1 MEREKLE
8 GEHAEV
14 LATIE
19 RLRAILDDESLVR
32 DEIRGELLQ
41 IRDRYADDRRTQIVA
56 ASADL
61 SIEDLIADEEMAVT
75 FSHMGY
81 VKRTSIREYQAQ
93 RRGGTGKKGMG
104 TREEDFVRD
113 LFVASTHDKLMVF
126 TSKGQVFLLPVWQ
139 VPEGGRAARGTP
151 MVNLLPHVGKDET
164 VATVISIREF
174 DERSLVLVT
183 RSGMIKRSKL
193 SAYRNIRASGII
205 ACSLKD
211 GDEVLSVRLLDDPDG
226 SLLLATAQ
234 GKSIHFDAIQA
245 REMGRTARGV
255 IGIRMGD
262 DDQLVGIEVVRPD
275 VTLLTITTNGYGK
288 RTAIGEYRKQNRGG
302 MGLIDIKTEGRNGH
316 VVGVTQVED
325 NEQVMIVTSGGKII
339 RTGVHEVSVIGRN
352 TMGVRLIRLDKDEQV
367 VSFARLGEREEDE
380 EFLDENGEVLA
391 QEEGKESA
399 SDLAAAVMDEPAS
412 EAVEPAEGEE
422 EPGEEEPGE
431 EDETVRLEE

>member
-1 MEREKLE
+1 
-8 GEHAEV
+8 
-14 LATIE
+14 
-19 RLRAILDDESLVR
+19 
-32 DEIRGELLQ
+32 
-41 IRDRYADDRRTQIVA
+41 
-56 ASADL
+56 
-61 SIEDLIADEEMAVT
+61 
-75 FSHMGY
+75 
-81 VKRTSIREYQAQ
+81 
-93 RRGGTGKKGMG
+93 
-104 TREEDFVRD
+104 
-113 LFVASTHDKLMVF
+113 MVF

-151 MVNLLPHVGKDET
+151 IVNLLPHVGKDEK

-211 GDEVLSVRLLDDPDG
+211 SDEVLSVRLLDDPDG

-255 IGIRMGD
+255 IGIRMGGD
-262 DDQLVGIEVVRPD
+262 DELVGIEVVRPN
-275 VTLLTITTNGYGK
+275 VTLLTLTTNGYGK

-325 NEQVMIVTSGGKII
+325 NEQIMIVTSGGKII

-352 TMGVRLIRLDKDEQV
+352 TMGVRLIRLDKDEKV
-367 VSFARLGEREEDE
+367 VSFARLGEREDDEDL
-380 EFLDENGEVLA
+380 FDEDGELLVQ
-391 QEEGKESA
+391 QEDSETASA
-399 SDLAAAVMDEPAS
+399 ETAAVDDELGS
-412 EAVEPAEGEE
+412 EAAEVTEDQGDDEVD
-422 EPGEEEPGE
+422 E
-431 EDETVRLEE
+431 EDETVRLED